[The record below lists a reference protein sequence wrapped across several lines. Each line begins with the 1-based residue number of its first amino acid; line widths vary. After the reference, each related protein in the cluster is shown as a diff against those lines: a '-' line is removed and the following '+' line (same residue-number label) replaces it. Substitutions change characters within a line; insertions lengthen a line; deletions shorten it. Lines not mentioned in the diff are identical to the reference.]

1 MKNVDLEARCIK
13 LASER
18 EHILTKSS
26 DSKRCDFAGNG
37 SELCWVFQPD
47 GSDSEELAFS
57 LKDTIA
63 RCLKCPE
70 FEQAIRRSTGRRQ
83 SDRLLTLTLHRL
95 LGQLV
100 DYDTELTSI
109 TVSLQK
115 KVEEL
120 AVLKSVSEALLKTP
134 DLRQAMLITLTG
146 VTSGEAF
153 GFNRGMVF
161 LANELAHTLDGQLGL
176 GHLEFAEAPQI
187 WSHITSEKITFESL
201 IERIL
206 ESAEIPDNSLTR
218 VVEKISLPIK
228 REFGILPQ
236 VILEGRSF
244 HIEAGTA
251 ELLVHKELIPI
262 LEGIP
267 FAAIP
272 LISHDTVLGLIVADN
287 SINRRPITDEDITTL
302 ETLANQAASKIEIAV
317 LHNQLEA
324 RYAELEHAYSLL
336 QENQQYLVQSE
347 HLADLGR
354 LATTVAHEIKTP
366 LITIGGFARRA
377 LRKARSGKANKD
389 ELEIIC
395 EETLRLE
402 RICVETL
409 EYSQKAPLNLRQN
422 DLNRIISETLK
433 LEKGKFKYQNIK
445 FRTDYYPDELMV
457 LSDKDRLKQVLYNLI
472 QNAAE
477 AILDGGVI
485 NIKTGKQGDYS
496 YFQIKDDGCG
506 MDVDTI
512 SKLFT
517 PFFTN
522 KRKGT
527 GLGLPVSK
535 KIIDDHGGTIKV
547 TSRPDGGSIFT
558 VNLPSIVEK
567 E

>member
-1 MKNVDLEARCIK
+1 M
-13 LASER
+13 SER

-26 DSKRCDFAGNG
+26 ENKRCEFAGDG
-37 SELCWVFQPD
+37 TELCWIFQPHG
-47 GSDSEELAFS
+47 GSEDSAFS

-70 FEQAIRRSTGRRQ
+70 FEQAIKRSTGRRL
-83 SDRLLTLTLHRL
+83 SDKLLTLTLHRL

-134 DLRQAMLITLTG
+134 DLRQALLVTLTG

-161 LANELAHTLDGQLGL
+161 LVNELTHTLDGQLGL

-187 WSHITSEKITFESL
+187 WSHISAEKMTFEGL

-206 ESAEIPDNSLTR
+206 ETDEIPENSLTQ
-218 VVEKISLPIK
+218 VVQKISLPIK
-228 REFGILPQ
+228 REFGILPR
-236 VILEGRSF
+236 VILESRF
-244 HIEAGTA
+244 FNIEAGTD
-251 ELLVHKELIPI
+251 ELLVDGGLISI
-262 LEGIP
+262 LGDTP

-272 LISHDTVLGLIVADN
+272 LISHEKVLGVVVADN
-287 SINRRPITDEDITTL
+287 SINRRPITDEDIATL
-302 ETLANQAASKIEIAV
+302 ETLANQAASKIEIAL
-317 LHNQLEA
+317 LHTQLEA
-324 RYAELEHAYSLL
+324 RYAEVEHAYSLL
-336 QENQQYLVQSE
+336 KENQEYLVRSE

-366 LITIGGFARRA
+366 LITIGGYAQRA
-377 LRKARSGKANKD
+377 LRKAKEGKSNLD
-389 ELEIIC
+389 ELETIY
-395 EETLRLE
+395 EEILRLE
-402 RICVETL
+402 RICVEIL
-409 EYSQKAPLNLRQN
+409 DYSQKAPLNLRKN
-422 DLNRIISETLK
+422 DLNQIISETLK
-433 LEKGKFKYQNIK
+433 LEKGKFKYQNIT
-445 FRTDYYPDELMV
+445 FRTDYYPDQLMI

-477 AILDGGVI
+477 AIPDGGEI
-485 NIKTGKQGDYS
+485 YIKTGKQGDYT
-496 YFQIKDDGCG
+496 YFKIKDDGTG

-535 KIIDDHGGTIKV
+535 KIIDDHGGSIKV
-547 TSRPDGGSIFT
+547 ESRPDSGSTFT
-558 VNLPSIVEK
+558 INLPSIVDK